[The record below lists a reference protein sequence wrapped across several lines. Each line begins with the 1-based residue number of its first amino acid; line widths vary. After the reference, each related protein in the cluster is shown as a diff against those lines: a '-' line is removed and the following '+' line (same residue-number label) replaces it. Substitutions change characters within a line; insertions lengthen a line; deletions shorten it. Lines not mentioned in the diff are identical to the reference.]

1 MASSLPNDWIETGL
15 KVTGHFEDSDDPL
28 GAVSDDFDGQGIS
41 LGVLQWNIG
50 QGSLQPLVRSVGEAK
65 VVAGL
70 PTLGAEF
77 WMACNAPVNKG
88 LAIVRGWQPGGQMP
102 KPVARELRAF
112 TAGPDFVAQ
121 QIAAARK
128 VADRAYQAAGTYAAA
143 DPAFLGTV
151 SKRLF
156 CWFFDLQTQ
165 NGGLGALTYDDV
177 STFLAGRP
185 PAQVIGQIC
194 DWLAARTDPQDAA
207 AADSHRNASLWRPM
221 ALPPPAFS
229 LLVLSYLRAQQA
241 KKKYRGLTLNRKG
254 TIAVATGWVN
264 AEQHDLATL
273 LNLTVPLI
281 SNNAS

>member
-50 QGSLQPLVRSVGEAK
+50 QGSLQPLVLAMGQAR
-65 VVAGL
+65 VVAAL
-70 PTLGAEF
+70 PTLGADF
-77 WMACNAPVNKG
+77 WAACNAPVNKG

-102 KPVARELRAF
+102 KTVRNELRTF

-128 VADRAYQAAGTYAAA
+128 VADRAYTAAGTYAAA

-165 NGGLGALTYDDV
+165 NGGLGKLKFDDV
-177 STFLAGRP
+177 STFVAGRP
-185 PAQVIGQIC
+185 PAQVVAEIC
-194 DWLAARTDPQDAA
+194 GWLAARTDPQDAA
-207 AADSHRNASLWRPM
+207 AADSHRNGNLWRPM
-221 ALPPPAFS
+221 ALPPDAFS
-229 LLVLSYLRAQQA
+229 LLALSYLRAQQA
-241 KKKYRGLTLNRKG
+241 KKLYRGLTLNRKG
-254 TIAVATGWVN
+254 TIAVGSGWVN
-264 AEQHDLATL
+264 VEQHDLKPL
-273 LNLTVPLI
+273 LN
-281 SNNAS
+281 